1 MLYHK
6 KVCIPLGTLQKLT
19 FNHTKGKL
27 LNAKRPPLAMPKAA
41 FYKPSYKYLKS
52 NGKSACVR

>member
-1 MLYHK
+1 MFYHK
-6 KVCIPLGTLQKLT
+6 KDSIPPSTLQKLT
-19 FNHTKGKL
+19 FNHAKGKL
-27 LNAKRPPLAMPKAA
+27 LNAKWPPLAMPKAA